1 MKKIFKGILK
11 VMLYTVIAYLLY
23 NSNGNYYNF
32 SFEFILFTTI
42 MCAELFRASL
52 ISCIQN
58 NFYYLIQIGVCLFAI
73 AIFTNIIANTLDVS
87 RELIA
92 IMLFYG
98 YLLKGSRKSTLK
110 AFKKMIYE
118 PEKKNPK
125 RRRNYND

>member
-11 VMLYTVIAYLLY
+11 VFIYTVIAYLLY
-23 NSNGNYYNF
+23 NSNGNYYGF

-42 MCAELFRASL
+42 LVAELFRAA
-52 ISCIQN
+52 IICCAQN
-58 NFYYLIQIGVCLFAI
+58 NCNYLIQIGVCLLVI
-73 AIFTNIIANTLDVS
+73 ALFTKIIGNTLDVS
-87 RELIA
+87 REIVA
-92 IMLFYG
+92 IILFYG

-110 AFKKMIYE
+110 AFKKMMYE